1 MKVFLVPPL
10 QGNKAETKQ
19 ASVQLAKL
27 AEDCDSPLEFLQR
40 CAPVFKSVFQ
50 FDHIMMMEPGIFKSR
65 DYAIYPAYKGRNHF
79 SYAFNSVQDLIV
91 LNSYHDILVRIC
103 SKDDYGTTTITA
115 LHQFMSESHREN
127 FSIIFLRV
135 VVQERFIVLLGLV
148 SFKKDAYDERDA
160 TALFECTQA
169 LKIFCEKLSPKEE
182 NVSIPP
188 HDSEFISIIN
198 LPGMQKVVQT
208 LYPVIKEDIPVLL
221 LGETGTGKEGIANL
235 IYHSSGRNGRPFI
248 KINCG
253 GIPFSLVESKLFGYQ
268 KGAFTGADKDTPGCF
283 ELADTGV
290 LMLDELGELPLAVQ
304 THLLRVLQEGTI
316 ERVGSSLE
324 IPVNVRLIAAT
335 NKNIMAMAEEKKF
348 RRDLLYRLS
357 VFPIYI
363 PALRERPEDIP
374 VLLNFFIL
382 QQSRKHGYAEPPKI
396 LPTEMRKLSSYP
408 WPGNIREMLNAVT
421 RAMLLWNGK
430 KGTFSIEVGKNLFE
444 GMFASPDQEKKNY
457 SSEED
462 KIDLLRLEDVEK
474 AHIIKVLKMT
484 GGRVTGKGGAAELMD
499 INSSTLRARMRKLGI
514 LRKAS
519 YEP

>member
-1 MKVFLVPPL
+1 KTVF
-10 QGNKAETKQ
+10 N
-19 ASVQLAKL
+19 
-27 AEDCDSPLEFLQR
+27 
-40 CAPVFKSVFQ
+40 
-50 FDHIMMMEPGIFKSR
+50 FDYIMTMDPGIFKSR
-65 DYAIYPAYKGRNHF
+65 NYTIYPAYKGRNYF
-79 SYAFNSVQDLIV
+79 TYAYNPEQDLIV
-91 LNSYHDILVRIC
+91 LNSYHDTLVRIC

-115 LHQFMSESHREN
+115 LHQFMSESHREK

-135 VVQERFIVLLGLV
+135 VVQERFIVLLALV
-148 SFKKDAYDERDA
+148 SFKKDAYNESDA
-160 TALFECTQA
+160 TALFEFTSA
-169 LKIFCEKLSPKEE
+169 LKIFCEKIAHSGEKAC
-182 NVSIPP
+182 IPP
-188 HDSEFISIIN
+188 HNSEFMSLIN
-198 LPGMQKVVQT
+198 LPGMQKVLQT

-335 NKNIMAMAEEKKF
+335 NKNIMAMTEEKKF

-382 QQSRKHGYAEPPKI
+382 QQSRKHGYVEPPKI
-396 LPTEMRKLSSYP
+396 TPTEMRKLSSYS

-430 KGTFSIEVGKNLFE
+430 RGTFCIEVGRNLFE
-444 GMFASPDQEKKNY
+444 GMFAMPPQEKCVPL
-457 SSEED
+457 SAESTPE
-462 KIDLLRLEDVEK
+462 LLRLEDVEK